1 MFQLEYLSRFSASR
15 NGVTGRRRRLG
26 FKQTCLAS
34 FTPEGISDE
43 KIKRDLRGREDCIVR
58 TWTFCFIM
66 SYAKVHREVLLQAAA
81 SGYMTVFLHDDR
93 VLAIFLNLRA
103 CFT

>member
-66 SYAKVHREVLLQAAA
+66 SYAKVTQRGSA
-81 SGYMTVFLHDDR
+81 SGCCFRIHDCIPAR
-93 VLAIFLNLRA
+93 
-103 CFT
+103 